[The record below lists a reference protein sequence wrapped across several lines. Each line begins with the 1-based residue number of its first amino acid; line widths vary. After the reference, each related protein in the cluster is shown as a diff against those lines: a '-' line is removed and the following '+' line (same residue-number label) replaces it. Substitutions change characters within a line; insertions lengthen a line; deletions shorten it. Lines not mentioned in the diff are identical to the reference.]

1 MDIGKYF
8 AIFRRGWA
16 WLLAAVIVGGVIG
29 VGFTLTQP
37 KIYRA
42 KTTVY
47 LSVSSAKSSG
57 ELSQGSNYT
66 REVAQTFAK
75 MAKMHITL
83 DPVVKELN
91 LDMTPK
97 QLSKSV
103 SAVAAKQTQL
113 IDISVDSAEP
123 KQAADIANAIGR
135 QMEKTVRD
143 NSPGNTVTVTVTEP
157 AIVPKFAVSP
167 STKMNV
173 ILSVAGALG
182 LTVLYLVLRE
192 LLDTR
197 IRDEERLR
205 SIVDVPILASVP
217 FDNEA
222 SSQALVSSQARN
234 ARAEAFRQLRT
245 NLQYIDYSGGLRS
258 LVVTSANSAEG
269 KTSTSINLAES
280 TTALGVTVLLIDA
293 DLRRPRVHE
302 ALGIEGSVGLSTV
315 LAGLADVN
323 DVIQQFGSKGMY
335 VLPAGQIPPNP
346 SELLGSQ
353 MMAHLLNEMTE
364 IFDLIILDA
373 APTLPVTDPT
383 VLSMLAD
390 GAVVVVNAKKTTQP
404 QVEQMMSTL
413 MSAGVRVLGTVLN
426 QATAKKSNYYVADAD
441 PGADASKRK
450 WNKKG
455 KPTDPATGQ
464 NSAALARF
472 GSNKSD
478 QR

>member
-1 MDIGKYF
+1 MDVGKYF

-16 WLLAAVIVGGVIG
+16 WLLTAIIIGGVIG

-37 KIYRA
+37 KVYRA

-47 LSVSSAKSSG
+47 LSVSNAKSSG

-75 MAKMHITL
+75 MATMHITL

-91 LDMTPK
+91 LNMTAK

-103 SAVAAKQTQL
+103 TAVAAKQTQL
-113 IDISVDSAEP
+113 IDISVDSSEP
-123 KQAADIANAIGR
+123 KQAANIANAIGR
-135 QMEKTVRD
+135 QMDKTVRE
-143 NSPGNTVTVTVTEP
+143 NSPGDTVTVTVTEP
-157 AIVPKFAVSP
+157 ASVPTFAVSP
-167 STKMNV
+167 STKLNV
-173 ILSVAGALG
+173 ILSVAAALG

-197 IRDEERLR
+197 IRDEDKLR
-205 SIVDVPILASVP
+205 AVVDAPILASVP
-217 FDNEA
+217 FDSDAAN
-222 SSQALVSSQARN
+222 QPLVSSQARN

-258 LVVTSANSAEG
+258 LVVTSANSSEG

-302 ALGIEGSVGLSTV
+302 ALGLEGSVGLSTV

-323 DVIQQFGSKGMY
+323 DVIQQFGTKGLY
-335 VLPAGQIPPNP
+335 VLPAGQVPPNP

-390 GAVVVVNAKKTTQP
+390 GAVVVVNAKRTTQP

-413 MSAGVRVLGTVLN
+413 TGAGVRVLGTVLN
-426 QATAKKSNYYVADAD
+426 EASAKKSNYYVADSG

-450 WNKKG
+450 WSKKG
-455 KPTDPATGQ
+455 QPSDPATGQ
-464 NSAALARF
+464 NSPALARF
-472 GSNKSD
+472 GGNKPSS
-478 QR
+478 R